1 MTSSDL
7 HSLLRRA
14 CTEHGQSVV
23 ARRIGRSPSALSQV
37 LSGKYQGDP
46 SNILSLV
53 EEEFGGVTVEC
64 PVYGYTIPLKRCARE
79 RRNPRHTNPV
89 SRMLANTC
97 PTCPHNG
104 RGL

>member
-1 MTSSDL
+1 MTKPDL
-7 HSLLRRA
+7 MDLLRRA
-14 CTEHGQSVV
+14 CAEHGQSVV

-46 SNILSLV
+46 GTILQLV

-64 PVYGYTIPLKRCARE
+64 PVFGCTIPLKRCARE

-89 SRMLANTC
+89 ARMLAATC
-97 PTCPHNG
+97 PTCEQG
-104 RGL
+104 GVR